1 MSGTEAMHGDRVSI
15 ASNATRG
22 SSPILAVGAALWL
35 AACVPRSGPPVAGDD
50 PTDRTRSVGFA
61 VRCGACQV
69 TYGVGESLRD
79 ADVTGAWRR
88 SLGAAPGESLYL
100 RVQPREPEGGQAIGR
115 NRLSASISVDRR
127 VVASDEV
134 PHSSEAS
141 RLELVS
147 AVPARLEEAAGVA
160 GGRSDATHG
169 ARYR

>member
-1 MSGTEAMHGDRVSI
+1 MSDTGAMHRDRVSI
-15 ASNATRG
+15 LGSETSASSR
-22 SSPILAVGAALWL
+22 ILAVGAVLWL
-35 AACVPRSGPPVAGDD
+35 AGCVPRSTPPVAGDD
-50 PTDRTRSVGFA
+50 PTDRTHSVGFA

-160 GGRSDATHG
+160 AGRTGTTHG
-169 ARYR
+169 ADFR

>member
-1 MSGTEAMHGDRVSI
+1 MSETGAMHRDRVSI
-15 ASNATRG
+15 LRSETSASSR
-22 SSPILAVGAALWL
+22 ILAVGAVLWL
-35 AACVPRSGPPVAGDD
+35 AGCVPRSTPPVAADN
-50 PTDRTRSVGFA
+50 PTDRTHSVGFA

-100 RVQPREPEGGQAIGR
+100 RVQPREPEGGQAIVR

-134 PHSSEAS
+134 PHSTEAS

-147 AVPARLEEAAGVA
+147 AVPAGLEETAGVA
-160 GGRSDATHG
+160 AGRTGTTHG
-169 ARYR
+169 AGFR

>member
-1 MSGTEAMHGDRVSI
+1 MSDTGAIHGDRVSI
-15 ASNATRG
+15 LRSETRASSR
-22 SSPILAVGAALWL
+22 ILAVGAVLWL
-35 AACVPRSGPPVAGDD
+35 AGCVPRSTPPVAADD
-50 PTDRTRSVGFA
+50 PTDRTHSVGFA

-115 NRLSASISVDRR
+115 NRLSAAISVDGR

-147 AVPARLEEAAGVA
+147 AVPARLEVATGVAAGRT
-160 GGRSDATHG
+160 GTTHG
-169 ARYR
+169 AGFR